1 MRVTVVSG
9 SEGYFEDSR
18 ESHAD
23 KALGMVPG
31 TGRACGKWSQLV
43 SLSVMT
49 SPVKAANWT
58 RQKPDAEAT
67 TRV

>member
-9 SEGYFEDSR
+9 SEGYFEDQR

-31 TGRACGKWSQLV
+31 TGERVVSGLSQCL
-43 SLSVMT
+43 
-49 SPVKAANWT
+49 
-58 RQKPDAEAT
+58 
-67 TRV
+67 